1 MAEAPAPTL
10 PELEAALARMVHERY
25 PHAESDDEAELQA
38 MAARD
43 CEYLLTRIRILEA
56 ELVEANDEVKWI
68 APSHRSSP
76 AQALKR
82 IKALCARFPDLF
94 QAMLAVSVTHPAV
107 AKEMLAPA
115 IKQFRRDTDSL
126 SSEDM
131 NGLLVAISNGAQQA
145 FEAVLRTRKNAE
157 RKGGGGGGGGVC
169 WVKD

>member
-10 PELEAALARMVHERY
+10 PELEAALARMVQERY

-68 APSHRSSP
+68 APGHRSSP

-94 QAMLAVSVTHPAV
+94 QAILLN
-107 AKEMLAPA
+107 AKFPEFSGTPLDDKSPG
-115 IKQFRRDTDSL
+115 KS
-126 SSEDM
+126 
-131 NGLLVAISNGAQQA
+131 ISYS
-145 FEAVLRTRKNAE
+145 R
-157 RKGGGGGGGGVC
+157 
-169 WVKD
+169 

>member
-1 MAEAPAPTL
+1 
-10 PELEAALARMVHERY
+10 
-25 PHAESDDEAELQA
+25 

-68 APSHRSSP
+68 APGHRSSP

-131 NGLLVAISNGAQQA
+131 NGLLVAITNGAQQA

-157 RKGGGGGGGGVC
+157 RKGGGGGGGVS

>member
-10 PELEAALARMVHERY
+10 PELEAALARMVQERY

-68 APSHRSSP
+68 APGHRSSP

-82 IKALCARFPDLF
+82 IKALCTRFPDLF
-94 QAMLAVSVTHPAV
+94 QAMLVVTVTHPAV

-115 IKQFRRDTDSL
+115 IKQFRRDTDTL

-131 NGLLVAISNGAQQA
+131 SGLLVAISNGAQQA

-157 RKGGGGGGGGVC
+157 RKGSGGGGVS

>member
-1 MAEAPAPTL
+1 
-10 PELEAALARMVHERY
+10 
-25 PHAESDDEAELQA
+25 
-38 MAARD
+38 
-43 CEYLLTRIRILEA
+43 
-56 ELVEANDEVKWI
+56 
-68 APSHRSSP
+68 
-76 AQALKR
+76 
-82 IKALCARFPDLF
+82 
-94 QAMLAVSVTHPAV
+94 MLAVSVTHPAV

-157 RKGGGGGGGGVC
+157 RKGGGGGGVS